1 MVYFQFDWMKFFSAF
16 IPVKFDDA
24 EELVTLSPD
33 YLSHMTEILEKVDK
47 RYITVVSF
55 CIL

>member
-16 IPVKFDDA
+16 IPVKFDDT

-47 RYITVVSF
+47 RYIIIVYF
-55 CIL
+55 